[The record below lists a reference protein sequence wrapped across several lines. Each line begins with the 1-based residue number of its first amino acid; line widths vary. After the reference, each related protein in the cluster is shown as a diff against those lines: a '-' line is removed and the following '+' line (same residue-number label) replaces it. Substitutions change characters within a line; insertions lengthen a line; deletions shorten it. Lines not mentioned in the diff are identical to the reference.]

1 MQTAEERIEAGGVEL
16 ALHVAKPGTADS
28 PRRCL
33 VLCHGF
39 PISSSSG
46 SGNLAALADRLAEE
60 ANWQVCS
67 FDFRGTGESTGDFSV
82 AGWVQD
88 VVKVTDYLLGNG
100 SSEVWLAGF
109 AEGGAIAI
117 CAAAEDDRVQGV
129 AALASPADF
138 SSPAGGLDHLLERAT
153 ALGMVHT
160 PGYPSDPHAW
170 EAEAVHVRPLELIS
184 KLPPRPVLLVH
195 GSEDDVAPVLDAR
208 AVSDAA
214 EGHAELRILTGGSH
228 QLRHDP
234 RAIAVLL
241 GWMERQGGGERASYG
256 DGSEAQVGPEDEDG
270 AVAGDDAADPGLE

>member
-1 MQTAEERIEAGGVEL
+1 MEASEQRIEGGGVEL
-16 ALHVAKPGTADS
+16 ALHVAKPAPSDAS
-28 PRRCL
+28 QRCL

-39 PISSSSG
+39 PISSTSG
-46 SGNLAALADRLAEE
+46 SGNLAALADRLADE
-60 ANWQVCS
+60 AGWQVCS

-82 AGWVQD
+82 EGWVSD
-88 VVKVTDYLLGNG
+88 VRTVTDHLLANG
-100 SSEVWLAGF
+100 VGEVWLAGF

-117 CAAAEDDRVQGV
+117 CAAAEDDRVKGV

-138 SSPAGGLDHLLERAT
+138 SSPTGGLGHLLERAT

-160 PGYPSDPHAW
+160 PGYPPDPQAW
-170 EAEAVHVRPLELIS
+170 EAEAVRVRPLELIS

-195 GSEDDVAPVLDAR
+195 GSEDDVAPLLDAR

-234 RAIAVLL
+234 RAVAVLL
-241 GWMERQGGGERASYG
+241 GWMDRQLGGVGEGGETSTPA
-256 DGSEAQVGPEDEDG
+256 
-270 AVAGDDAADPGLE
+270 